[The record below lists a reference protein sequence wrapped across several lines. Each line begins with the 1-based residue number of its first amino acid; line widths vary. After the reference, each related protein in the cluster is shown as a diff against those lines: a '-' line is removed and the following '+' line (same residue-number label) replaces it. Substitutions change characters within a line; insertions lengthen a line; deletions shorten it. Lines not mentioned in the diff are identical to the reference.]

1 MSTKPN
7 IIFIIA
13 DDHRASSIGA
23 YGCDEVKTPNL
34 DRLADRG
41 TTFTNAHCQ
50 GGFNPAVCVP
60 SRASFLSGR
69 SVFDLSDPAERDVN
83 DFSAGARIPDTMPT
97 VPDRLRAAGYHTHA
111 VGKWH
116 NDKASFARGFVS
128 ADKILFD
135 GMCEHED
142 MHLQDHDASGDY
154 HDERACHVPGF
165 STDIFKEAAVRF
177 LAQATQEQPFF
188 LYLAFTAPHDP
199 RTPPEAYKVDPDTV
213 RLPNAYAPAHPFD
226 NGEMIIRD
234 ELLNAFPR
242 TPDDVRQHV
251 ADYYGMINHLDD
263 AIGQILA
270 KCTERGFLDNTV
282 VVYTADHGL
291 GLGNHGLM
299 GKQNLYEH
307 SLGIPLVFA
316 GPAVPIQKLDA
327 LVWHADTH
335 ATLLC
340 MAGETP
346 DPSCA
351 GVNLIPLMTRDESES
366 PRDYFGAAYRS
377 SQRMIRDQ
385 RYKLIRYYRDEQADE
400 DRISPTPGVQLEQ
413 MFDLESDP
421 DELIN
426 LIFVPEYRS
435 TRERLRAALDQWQ
448 LQERDQLYTPQSL

>member
-1 MSTKPN
+1 MSSKPN

-13 DDHRASSIGA
+13 DDHRACSIGA
-23 YGCDEVKTPNL
+23 YGCDEVSTPNL
-34 DRLADRG
+34 DALAERG

-60 SRASFLSGR
+60 SRASLLSGR
-69 SVFDLSDPAERDVN
+69 SVFELSNAVERNCN
-83 DFSAGARIPDTMPT
+83 DFSAGAHIPDTMAT
-97 VPDRLRAAGYHTHA
+97 VPERLRAAGYHTHA

-116 NDKASFARGFVS
+116 NDKASFARGFTS
-128 ADKILFD
+128 AEKILFD
-135 GMCEHED
+135 GMSEHEQ
-142 MHLQDHDASGDY
+142 MHLQDHDASGRYND
-154 HDERACHVPGF
+154 DRARHIPGY
-165 STDIFKEAAVRF
+165 STDIFKEAALRF
-177 LAQATQEQPFF
+177 LSQADDKQPFF

-199 RTPPEAYKVDPDTV
+199 RTPPSAFEVDPDTV
-213 RLPNAYAPAHPFD
+213 SLPTAYAPVHPFD
-226 NGEMIIRD
+226 NGETVIRD

-251 ADYYGMINHLDD
+251 ADYYGMIHHLDD
-263 AIGQILA
+263 AVGQVLTE
-270 KCTERGFLDNTV
+270 CTARGFIESTV

-307 SLGIPLVFA
+307 SLGIPLIFA
-316 GPAVPIQKLDA
+316 GPSIPRQQRRNS

-335 ATLLC
+335 ATLLS

-346 DPSCA
+346 DSDCA
-351 GVNLIPLMTRDESES
+351 GTSLIPLMIGDESEP

-377 SQRMIRDQ
+377 SQRMIRDH

-400 DRISPTPGVQLEQ
+400 DLESPTPGVQLEQ
-413 MFDLESDP
+413 LFDLESDP

-426 LIFVPEYRS
+426 LVFVPEYRS
-435 TRERLRAALDQWQ
+435 IRKRLRAALEQWQ
-448 LQERDQLYTPQSL
+448 LNEHDHLDS